1 MKKKNFFM
9 LALAAV
15 AFAACS
21 NEDLVPV
28 DNPGNNNDLV
38 TDPNADAWVAL
49 AVKTPVQTRGLHTPN
64 QEAASADESK
74 ISTVRAIFFTA
85 ANDENDA
92 TVTADITLSTDEAG
106 LDANGIPT
114 GTAGKAFKVP
124 ATSKRILIIANP
136 SAKFEAKTAGMT
148 DQKWTVGTTYAI
160 VNAALDDTSA
170 SMTTA
175 GKFMMSNAKGSLE
188 PSDEDENSG
197 TFGAPIDL
205 SLYANETA
213 ATNNPLSIRID
224 RVVAKV
230 RVYVTAAS
238 DAKATIEDA
247 GWILNATNKTYFPVS
262 KRTLTW
268 NENETNKPLGAR
280 GECITPFDQ
289 YKIGSYRIDPNY
301 GTQNLSYYN
310 SYSSTSA
317 PSNWNDPTTTINKVA
332 EYCLENTQTET
343 HNKHAYT
350 THVLLKAKFIPSEY
364 GRPAPN
370 DGTPST
376 DQEADPAL
384 AGDWMLIN
392 GGFYTFATLMEW
404 IEAELK
410 AKYADGEPATFPTAR
425 TTAYNRYL
433 AAVGLGAI
441 DIPSSVADAAAITDL
456 VDEFKDTKAL
466 VAAIAAKDRAKTVT
480 GLTYYVGAVSYYKI
494 MIKHDDTSAAT
505 NELGEFGVVRNSV
518 YDINVKKF
526 NNPGYPAI
534 PDPDPD
540 TPDESDEGWLSIE
553 IIPNPWTW
561 YTQEEIM

>member
-9 LALAAV
+9 LALAAM

-21 NEDLVPV
+21 NEDLVPTE
-28 DNPGNNNDLV
+28 NPGNNNELV

-49 AVKTPVQTRGLHTPN
+49 AVKTPVQTRGLHNPN
-64 QEAASADESK
+64 QEAATEDESK
-74 ISTVRAIFFTA
+74 ITKVRAIFFTA
-85 ANDENDA
+85 NANEDAA
-92 TVTADITLSTDEAG
+92 TVTADITLSEDQAG

-114 GTAGKAFKVP
+114 GTAGQAFKVP

-136 SAKFEAKTAGMT
+136 SAKFEAKTAGET
-148 DQKWTVGTTYAI
+148 DQKWPVGTTYAD
-160 VNAALDDTSA
+160 VNAALDDASS

-188 PSDEDENSG
+188 PSDENETSG
-197 TFGAPIDL
+197 TFGDPIDL
-205 SLYANETA
+205 SLYASETA

-230 RVYVTAAS
+230 RVYVTADS
-238 DAKATIEDA
+238 DAKATISDA
-247 GWILNATNKTYFPVS
+247 GWVLNATNKTYFPVS

-268 NENETNKPLGAR
+268 NEDKANLASGAR
-280 GECITPFDQ
+280 GTCITPFDQ
-289 YKIGSYRIDPNY
+289 YKIGSYRVDPNY
-301 GTQNLSYYN
+301 GSQNLTDYN
-310 SYSSTSA
+310 AYSSTSA
-317 PSNWNDPTTTINKVA
+317 PSSWNDPTTTVNKVA
-332 EYCLENTQTET
+332 EYCLENTQTAAY
-343 HNKHAYT
+343 NLHAYT

-370 DGTPST
+370 AGTPST
-376 DQEADPAL
+376 DQETDPKL
-384 AGDWMLIN
+384 VGDWMLIN

-404 IEAELK
+404 IEAELT
-410 AKYADGEPATFPTAR
+410 AKYADGEPTTFPTAR

-433 AAVGLGAI
+433 DAVGVGAI
-441 DIPSSVADAAAITDL
+441 SLPATADAAAIANL
-456 VDEFKDTKAL
+456 VNDFKATKAD
-466 VAAIAAKDRAKTVT
+466 VANIAAKDRAITVT

-494 MIKHDDTSAAT
+494 MIKHDDTIAAT
-505 NELGEFGVVRNSV
+505 NELGEFGVVRNSGYV
-518 YDINVKKF
+518 LNVKKF

-553 IIPNPWTW
+553 IISNPWTW

>member
-1 MKKKNFFM
+1 MKKKNFLM

-49 AVKTPVQTRGLHTPN
+49 AVKTPVQTRGLHSPN

-74 ISTVRAIFFTA
+74 ISKVRAIFFTA
-85 ANDENDA
+85 NATEDAA
-92 TVTADITLSTDEAG
+92 TVTADITLDTDQAG

-136 SAKFEAKTAGMT
+136 SAKFEAKTAAET
-148 DQKWTVGTTYAI
+148 DQKWPVGTTYAT

-188 PSDEDENSG
+188 PSDEDETSG
-197 TFGAPIDL
+197 TFGDPIDL
-205 SLYANETA
+205 SLYANETV

-230 RVYVTAAS
+230 RVYVTADS

-268 NENETNKPLGAR
+268 NETEANKPSGAR

-301 GTQNLSYYN
+301 GTQDLSYYN

-317 PSNWNDPTTTINKVA
+317 PSGWNDPTTTVNKVA
-332 EYCLENTQTET
+332 EYCLENTQTANYNT
-343 HNKHAYT
+343 HAYT

-376 DQEADPAL
+376 DQETEPAL
-384 AGDWMLIN
+384 AGDWMLIS

-404 IEAELK
+404 IEAELN
-410 AKYADGEPATFPTAR
+410 AKYGDGEPATFPTAR

-433 AAVGLGAI
+433 DAIGVGAI
-441 DIPSSVADAAAITDL
+441 TLPATADAAAITAL
-456 VDEFKDTKAL
+456 VDDFKATKAN
-466 VAAIAAKDRAKTVT
+466 VANVAAKDRAKTVT

-494 MIKHDDTSAAT
+494 MIKHDDNNLVT
-505 NELGEFGVVRNSV
+505 NMLGEFGVVRNSV

-553 IIPNPWTW
+553 ITPNPWTW

>member
-1 MKKKNFFM
+1 MKKKNFLM

-49 AVKTPVQTRGLHTPN
+49 AVKTPVQTRGLHNPN
-64 QEAASADESK
+64 QEAATEDESK
-74 ISTVRAIFFTA
+74 ITKVRAIFFTA
-85 ANDENDA
+85 NANEDAA
-92 TVTADITLSTDEAG
+92 TVTADITLTDDEAG
-106 LDANGIPT
+106 LDANGIPS
-114 GTAGKAFKVP
+114 GAAGKAFKVP

-136 SAKFEAKTAGMT
+136 SPKFEAKTASLT
-148 DQKWTVGTTYAI
+148 DQKWPVGTTYAT

-188 PSDEDENSG
+188 PSDEDEASG
-197 TFGAPIDL
+197 TFGEPVDL
-205 SLYANETA
+205 SLYATETA
-213 ATNNPLSIRID
+213 ATNNPISIRID
-224 RVVAKV
+224 RVVSKV
-230 RVYVTAAS
+230 RVYVTADS
-238 DAKATIEDA
+238 DAKATISDA
-247 GWILNATNKTYFPVS
+247 GWVLNATNKTFFPVS

-268 NENETNKPLGAR
+268 NETPAKKTLGAR
-280 GECITPFDQ
+280 GTCITPFDQ
-289 YKIGSYRIDPNY
+289 YKIGSYRVDPNY
-301 GTQNLSYYN
+301 STQALANYN
-310 SYSSTSA
+310 AYTSTSA
-317 PSNWNDPTTTINKVA
+317 PSIWNDPTTTVNKVA
-332 EYCLENTQTET
+332 EYCLENTQTAT
-343 HNKHAYT
+343 HNVHAYT

-376 DQEADPAL
+376 AQETDPKL
-384 AGDWMLIN
+384 VGDWMLIN

-404 IEAELK
+404 IEVELK
-410 AKYADGEPATFPTAR
+410 AKYADKEPTTFPTAR

-433 AAVGLGAI
+433 AAVGVGEISLPAT
-441 DIPSSVADAAAITDL
+441 ADAAAITSL
-456 VDEFKDTKAL
+456 VDDFKATKAN
-466 VAAIAAKDRAKTVT
+466 VGNVAAKDRAITVT

-494 MIKHDDTSAAT
+494 MIKHDDTSAVT

-534 PDPDPD
+534 PDPDEG

>member
-1 MKKKNFFM
+1 MKKKNFLM

-49 AVKTPVQTRGLHTPN
+49 AVKTPVQTRGLHSPN

-74 ISTVRAIFFTA
+74 ISKVRAIFFTA
-85 ANDENDA
+85 NATEDAA
-92 TVTADITLSTDEAG
+92 TVTADITLDTDQAG

-136 SAKFEAKTAGMT
+136 SAKFEAKTAAET
-148 DQKWTVGTTYAI
+148 DQKWPVGTTYAT

-188 PSDEDENSG
+188 PSDEDETSG
-197 TFGAPIDL
+197 TFGDPIDL
-205 SLYANETA
+205 SLYANETV

-230 RVYVTAAS
+230 RVYVTADS

-268 NENETNKPLGAR
+268 NETEANKPSGAR

-301 GTQNLSYYN
+301 GTQDLSYYN

-317 PSNWNDPTTTINKVA
+317 PSGWNDPTTTVNKVA
-332 EYCLENTQTET
+332 EYCLENTQTANYNT
-343 HNKHAYT
+343 HAYT

-376 DQEADPAL
+376 DQETEPAL
-384 AGDWMLIN
+384 AGDWMLIS

-404 IEAELK
+404 IEAELN
-410 AKYADGEPATFPTAR
+410 AKYGDGEPATFPTAR

-433 AAVGLGAI
+433 DAVGVGAI
-441 DIPSSVADAAAITDL
+441 TLPATADAAAITAL
-456 VDEFKDTKAL
+456 VDDFKATKAN
-466 VAAIAAKDRAKTVT
+466 VANVAAKDRAKTVT

-494 MIKHDDTSAAT
+494 MIKHDDNNLVT
-505 NELGEFGVVRNSV
+505 NMLGEFGVVRNSV

-553 IIPNPWTW
+553 ITPNPWTW

>member
-49 AVKTPVQTRGLHTPN
+49 AVKTPVQTRGLHNPN

-74 ISTVRAIFFTA
+74 ISEVRAIFFTA

-92 TVTADITLSTDEAG
+92 TVTADITLSNDQAG
-106 LDANGIPT
+106 LDANGIPS
-114 GTAGKAFKVP
+114 GAGKAFKVP

-136 SAKFEAKTAGMT
+136 SVKFAAKTFS
-148 DQKWTVGTTYAI
+148 TTTKYSE
-160 VNAALDDTSA
+160 VNAALDDAVST
-170 SMTTA
+170 MTTA

-188 PSDEDENSG
+188 PSDEDETSG
-197 TFGAPIDL
+197 TFGDPIDL

-230 RVYVTAAS
+230 RVYVTADS
-238 DAKATIEDA
+238 DAKATISDA

-262 KRTLTW
+262 KRILTW
-268 NENETNKPLGAR
+268 NETPANKPGAR

-301 GTQNLSYYN
+301 DAQALANYN
-310 SYSSTSA
+310 SYSSTSV
-317 PSNWNDPTTTINKVA
+317 PSGWNDPTTTINKVA
-332 EYCLENTQTET
+332 EYCLENTQTAT
-343 HNKHAYT
+343 HNVHAYT

-376 DQEADPAL
+376 DQETDPAL

-404 IEAELK
+404 IEAELT
-410 AKYADGEPATFPTAR
+410 AKYTDGEPTTFPTAR

-433 AAVGLGAI
+433 DAIGVGAI
-441 DIPSSVADAAAITDL
+441 ALPATADAAAITAL
-456 VDEFKDTKAL
+456 VGDFKATKAL
-466 VAAIAAKDRAKTVT
+466 VAAIAAKDRAISVI

>member
-1 MKKKNFFM
+1 MKKKNFLM

-49 AVKTPVQTRGLHTPN
+49 AVKTPVQTRGLHSPN

-74 ISTVRAIFFTA
+74 ISKVRAIFFTA
-85 ANDENDA
+85 NATEDAA
-92 TVTADITLSTDEAG
+92 TVTADITLDTDQAG

-136 SAKFEAKTAGMT
+136 SAKFEAKTAAET
-148 DQKWTVGTTYAI
+148 DQKWPVGTTYAT

-188 PSDEDENSG
+188 PSDDVETSP
-197 TFGAPIDL
+197 TFGNPIDL

-268 NENETNKPLGAR
+268 NETETNKPSGAR

-301 GTQNLSYYN
+301 GTQDLSYYN

-317 PSNWNDPTTTINKVA
+317 PSGWNDPTTTVNKVA
-332 EYCLENTQTET
+332 EYCLENTQTANYNT
-343 HNKHAYT
+343 HAYT

-404 IEAELK
+404 IEAELN

-433 AAVGLGAI
+433 AAVGVSAI
-441 DIPSSVADAAAITDL
+441 NLPSSANAAAITAL
-456 VDEFKDTKAL
+456 VDDFKATKAL

-494 MIKHDDTSAAT
+494 MIKHDDNNLVT
-505 NELGEFGVVRNSV
+505 NMLGEFGVVRNSV

>member
-1 MKKKNFFM
+1 MKKKNFLM

-49 AVKTPVQTRGLHTPN
+49 AVKTPVQTRGLHNPN
-64 QEAASADESK
+64 QEAATEDESK
-74 ISTVRAIFFTA
+74 ITKVRAIFFTA
-85 ANDENDA
+85 NANEDAA
-92 TVTADITLSTDEAG
+92 TVTADITLSNDQAG
-106 LDANGIPT
+106 LDANGIPS

-136 SAKFEAKTAGMT
+136 SPEFEKKTVSMT
-148 DQKWTVGTTYAI
+148 DQKWPVGTLYST
-160 VNAALDDTSA
+160 VNAALDDAVSDLTI
-170 SMTTA
+170 A
-175 GKFMMSNAKGSLE
+175 GEFMMSNAKGSLE
-188 PSDEDENSG
+188 PSDDVETSP
-197 TFGAPIDL
+197 TFGDPIDL

-230 RVYVTAAS
+230 RVYVTADS
-238 DAKATIEDA
+238 DAKATISDA

-268 NENETNKPLGAR
+268 NETPANKPGAR

-332 EYCLENTQTET
+332 EYCLENTQTAT
-343 HNKHAYT
+343 HNVHAYT

-376 DQEADPAL
+376 DQETDPAL

-433 AAVGLGAI
+433 VAVGVGAI
-441 DIPSSVADAAAITDL
+441 GLPPTADATAITAL
-456 VDEFKDTKAL
+456 VDDFKNTKAL

-505 NELGEFGVVRNSV
+505 NKLGEFGVVRNSV

-540 TPDESDEGWLSIE
+540 TPDERDEGWLSIE
-553 IIPNPWTW
+553 ITPNPWTW

>member
-1 MKKKNFFM
+1 MKKKNFLM

-49 AVKTPVQTRGLHTPN
+49 AVKTPVQTRGLHSPN

-74 ISTVRAIFFTA
+74 ISKVRAIFFTA
-85 ANDENDA
+85 NATEDAA
-92 TVTADITLSTDEAG
+92 TVTADITLDTDQAG

-136 SAKFEAKTAGMT
+136 SAKFEAKTAAET
-148 DQKWTVGTTYAI
+148 DQKWPVGTTYAT

-188 PSDEDENSG
+188 PSDDVETSP
-197 TFGAPIDL
+197 TFGNPIDL

-268 NENETNKPLGAR
+268 NETETNKPSGAR

-301 GTQNLSYYN
+301 GTQDLSYYN

-317 PSNWNDPTTTINKVA
+317 PSGWNDPTTTVNKVA
-332 EYCLENTQTET
+332 EYCLENTQTENYNT
-343 HNKHAYT
+343 HAYT

-384 AGDWMLIN
+384 AGDWMLIS

-456 VDEFKDTKAL
+456 VDDFKATKAL

>member
-1 MKKKNFFM
+1 M
-9 LALAAV
+9 LALAAA

-64 QEAASADESK
+64 QEAASEDESK
-74 ISTVRAIFFTA
+74 ITKVRAIFFTA
-85 ANDENDA
+85 NANEDAA
-92 TVTADITLSTDEAG
+92 TVTADLTLDADEAG
-106 LDANGIPT
+106 LDANGIPS
-114 GTAGKAFKVP
+114 GAAGKAFKVP

-136 SAKFEAKTAGMT
+136 SPKFEAKTAGMT
-148 DQKWTVGTTYAI
+148 DQKWSAGTTYAT

-188 PSDEDENSG
+188 PSDEDEASG
-197 TFGAPIDL
+197 TFGEPVDL
-205 SLYANETA
+205 SLYATETA

-224 RVVAKV
+224 RVVSKV
-230 RVYVTAAS
+230 RVYVTADS
-238 DAKATIEDA
+238 DAKATISDA
-247 GWILNATNKTYFPVS
+247 GWVLNATNKTFFPVS
-262 KRTLTW
+262 KRELTW
-268 NENETNKPLGAR
+268 NETEANKPSGAR
-280 GECITPFDQ
+280 GTCITPFDQ
-289 YKIGSYRIDPNY
+289 YKIGSYRVDPNY
-301 GTQNLSYYN
+301 GTQALANYN
-310 SYSSTSA
+310 AYTSTSA
-317 PSNWNDPTTTINKVA
+317 PSGWNDPTTTVNKVA
-332 EYCLENTQTET
+332 EYCLENTQTAT
-343 HNKHAYT
+343 HNVHAYT

-376 DQEADPAL
+376 TQEADPKL
-384 AGDWMLIN
+384 VGDWMLIN

-404 IEAELK
+404 IEAELT
-410 AKYADGEPATFPTAR
+410 AKYADQEPTTFPTAR

-433 AAVGLGAI
+433 DAVGVGAI
-441 DIPSSVADAAAITDL
+441 SLPATADAAAITSL
-456 VDEFKDTKAL
+456 VNDFKATKTD
-466 VAAIAAKDRAKTVT
+466 VGNVAAKDRAITVT

-494 MIKHDDTSAAT
+494 MIKHDDTSAVT

-534 PDPDPD
+534 PDPDPN

>member
-1 MKKKNFFM
+1 MKKKNFLM

-49 AVKTPVQTRGLHTPN
+49 AVKTPVQTRGLHSPN

-74 ISTVRAIFFTA
+74 ITEVRAIFFTA
-85 ANDENDA
+85 NANEDAA

-136 SAKFEAKTAGMT
+136 SPEFEKKTVSMT
-148 DQKWTVGTTYAI
+148 DQKWPVGTLYST
-160 VNAALDDTSA
+160 VNAALDDAVSDLTI
-170 SMTTA
+170 A
-175 GKFMMSNAKGSLE
+175 GEFMMSNAKGSLE
-188 PSDEDENSG
+188 PSDDVETSP
-197 TFGAPIDL
+197 TFGDPIDL

-230 RVYVTAAS
+230 RVYVTADS
-238 DAKATIEDA
+238 DAKATISNA

-268 NENETNKPLGAR
+268 NENPANKPDAR

-332 EYCLENTQTET
+332 EYCLENTQTAT

-376 DQEADPAL
+376 DQETDPAL
-384 AGDWMLIN
+384 AGDWMLIS

-404 IEAELK
+404 IEAELN
-410 AKYADGEPATFPTAR
+410 AKYGDGEPATFPTAR

-433 AAVGLGAI
+433 DAVGVGAI
-441 DIPSSVADAAAITDL
+441 ALPPTADAAAITAL
-456 VDEFKDTKAL
+456 VNDFKDTKAL

-494 MIKHDDTSAAT
+494 MIKHDDTNTAT

-534 PDPDPD
+534 PDPDPN

>member
-9 LALAAV
+9 LALAAM

-21 NEDLVPV
+21 NEDLVPTE
-28 DNPGNNNDLV
+28 NPGNNNELV

-49 AVKTPVQTRGLHTPN
+49 AVKTPVQTRGLHNPN
-64 QEAASADESK
+64 QEAATEDESK
-74 ISTVRAIFFTA
+74 ITKVRAIFFTA
-85 ANDENDA
+85 NANEDAA
-92 TVTADITLSTDEAG
+92 TVTADITLSEDQAG

-114 GTAGKAFKVP
+114 GTAGQAFKVP

-136 SAKFEAKTAGMT
+136 SAKFEAKTAGET
-148 DQKWTVGTTYAI
+148 DQKWPVGTTYAD
-160 VNAALDDTSA
+160 VNAALDDASS

-188 PSDEDENSG
+188 PSDENETSG
-197 TFGAPIDL
+197 TFGDPIDL
-205 SLYANETA
+205 SLYASETA

-230 RVYVTAAS
+230 RVYVTADS
-238 DAKATIEDA
+238 DAKATISDA
-247 GWILNATNKTYFPVS
+247 GWVLNATNKTYFPVS

-268 NENETNKPLGAR
+268 NEDKANLASGAR
-280 GECITPFDQ
+280 GTCITPFDQ

-301 GTQNLSYYN
+301 GSQNLTDYN
-310 SYSSTSA
+310 AYSSTSA
-317 PSNWNDPTTTINKVA
+317 PSSWNDPTTTVNKVA
-332 EYCLENTQTET
+332 EYCLENTQTAAY
-343 HNKHAYT
+343 NLHAYT

-370 DGTPST
+370 AGTPST
-376 DQEADPAL
+376 DQETDPKL
-384 AGDWMLIN
+384 VGDWMLIN

-404 IEAELK
+404 IEAELT
-410 AKYADGEPATFPTAR
+410 AKYADGEPTTFPTAR

-433 AAVGLGAI
+433 DAVGVGAI
-441 DIPSSVADAAAITDL
+441 SLPATADAAAIANL
-456 VDEFKDTKAL
+456 VNDFKATKAD
-466 VAAIAAKDRAKTVT
+466 VANIAAKDRAITVT

-494 MIKHDDTSAAT
+494 MIKHDDTIAAT

-553 IIPNPWTW
+553 IISNPWTW

>member
-1 MKKKNFFM
+1 MKKKNFLM

-49 AVKTPVQTRGLHTPN
+49 AVKTPVQTRGLHNPN

-74 ISTVRAIFFTA
+74 ISEVRAIFFTA

-92 TVTADITLSTDEAG
+92 TVTADITLSNEQAG
-106 LDANGIPT
+106 LDANGIPS
-114 GTAGKAFKVP
+114 GAGKAFKVP

-136 SAKFEAKTAGMT
+136 SVEFAAKTFS
-148 DQKWTVGTTYAI
+148 TTTKYSE
-160 VNAALDDTSA
+160 VNAALDDAVST
-170 SMTTA
+170 MTTA

-188 PSDEDENSG
+188 PSDEDETSG
-197 TFGAPIDL
+197 TFGDPIDL

-213 ATNNPLSIRID
+213 ATNNALSIRID

-230 RVYVTAAS
+230 RVYVTSDS
-238 DAKATIEDA
+238 DAKATISDA
-247 GWILNATNKTYFPVS
+247 GWVLNATNKTYFPVS

-268 NENETNKPLGAR
+268 NETETNKTLGAR
-280 GECITPFDQ
+280 GECVTPFDQ

-301 GTQNLSYYN
+301 GSQNLSDYN

-317 PSNWNDPTTTINKVA
+317 PLNWNDPTTTINKIA
-332 EYCLENTQTET
+332 EYCLENTQTAV
-343 HNKHAYT
+343 HNVHAYT

-370 DGTPST
+370 HNDPSKV
-376 DQEADPAL
+376 QEADPKL

-404 IEAELK
+404 IEAELN
-410 AKYADGEPATFPTAR
+410 AKYADGEPTTYPTVR

-433 AAVGLGAI
+433 AAVGVGAI
-441 DIPSSVADAAAITDL
+441 DLPATADATAITDL
-456 VDEFKDTKAL
+456 VDAFKATKAA
-466 VAAIAAKDRAKTVT
+466 VANVAAKDRAITVT
-480 GLTYYVGAVSYYKI
+480 GLTYYVDAVSYYKI

-534 PDPDPD
+534 PDPDPN

>member
-1 MKKKNFFM
+1 
-9 LALAAV
+9 
-15 AFAACS
+15 
-21 NEDLVPV
+21 
-28 DNPGNNNDLV
+28 
-38 TDPNADAWVAL
+38 
-49 AVKTPVQTRGLHTPN
+49 
-64 QEAASADESK
+64 
-74 ISTVRAIFFTA
+74 
-85 ANDENDA
+85 
-92 TVTADITLSTDEAG
+92 
-106 LDANGIPT
+106 
-114 GTAGKAFKVP
+114 
-124 ATSKRILIIANP
+124 
-136 SAKFEAKTAGMT
+136 
-148 DQKWTVGTTYAI
+148 
-160 VNAALDDTSA
+160 
-170 SMTTA
+170 
-175 GKFMMSNAKGSLE
+175 
-188 PSDEDENSG
+188 
-197 TFGAPIDL
+197 
-205 SLYANETA
+205 
-213 ATNNPLSIRID
+213 
-224 RVVAKV
+224 
-230 RVYVTAAS
+230 
-238 DAKATIEDA
+238 
-247 GWILNATNKTYFPVS
+247 
-262 KRTLTW
+262 
-268 NENETNKPLGAR
+268 
-280 GECITPFDQ
+280 
-289 YKIGSYRIDPNY
+289 
-301 GTQNLSYYN
+301 LSYYN

-332 EYCLENTQTET
+332 EYCLENTQTAT
-343 HNKHAYT
+343 HNVHAYT

-376 DQEADPAL
+376 DQETDPAL

-433 AAVGLGAI
+433 VAVGVGAI
-441 DIPSSVADAAAITDL
+441 GLPPTADATAITAL
-456 VDEFKDTKAL
+456 VDDFKNTKAL

-553 IIPNPWTW
+553 ITPNPWTW

>member
-1 MKKKNFFM
+1 M
-9 LALAAV
+9 
-15 AFAACS
+15 
-21 NEDLVPV
+21 
-28 DNPGNNNDLV
+28 
-38 TDPNADAWVAL
+38 
-49 AVKTPVQTRGLHTPN
+49 
-64 QEAASADESK
+64 
-74 ISTVRAIFFTA
+74 
-85 ANDENDA
+85 
-92 TVTADITLSTDEAG
+92 
-106 LDANGIPT
+106 
-114 GTAGKAFKVP
+114 
-124 ATSKRILIIANP
+124 IIANP
-136 SAKFEAKTAGMT
+136 SAKFEAKTAAET
-148 DQKWTVGTTYAI
+148 DQKWPVGTTYAT

-188 PSDEDENSG
+188 PSDEDETSG
-197 TFGAPIDL
+197 TFGDPIDL
-205 SLYANETA
+205 SLYANETV

-230 RVYVTAAS
+230 RVYVTADS

-268 NENETNKPLGAR
+268 NETEANKPSGAR

-301 GTQNLSYYN
+301 GTQDLSYYN

-317 PSNWNDPTTTINKVA
+317 PSGWNDPTTTVNKVA
-332 EYCLENTQTET
+332 EYCLENTQTANYNT
-343 HNKHAYT
+343 HAYT

-376 DQEADPAL
+376 DQETEPAL
-384 AGDWMLIN
+384 AGDWMLIS

-404 IEAELK
+404 IEAELN
-410 AKYADGEPATFPTAR
+410 AKYGDGEPATFPTAR

-433 AAVGLGAI
+433 DAVGVGAI
-441 DIPSSVADAAAITDL
+441 TLPATADAAAITAL
-456 VDEFKDTKAL
+456 VDDFKATKAN
-466 VAAIAAKDRAKTVT
+466 VANVAAKDRAKTVT

-494 MIKHDDTSAAT
+494 MIKHDDNNLVT
-505 NELGEFGVVRNSV
+505 NMLGEFGVVRNSV

-553 IIPNPWTW
+553 ITPNPWTW

>member
-1 MKKKNFFM
+1 MKKKIFFM
-9 LALAAV
+9 LALAAM

-21 NEDLVPV
+21 NEDLVPTE
-28 DNPGNNNDLV
+28 NPGNNNELV

-49 AVKTPVQTRGLHTPN
+49 AVKTPVQTRGLHNPN
-64 QEAASADESK
+64 QEAATEDESK
-74 ISTVRAIFFTA
+74 ITKVRAIFFTA
-85 ANDENDA
+85 NANEDAA
-92 TVTADITLSTDEAG
+92 TVTADITLSEDQAG

-114 GTAGKAFKVP
+114 GTAGQAFKVP

-136 SAKFEAKTAGMT
+136 SAKFEAKTAGET
-148 DQKWTVGTTYAI
+148 DQKWPVGTTYAD
-160 VNAALDDTSA
+160 VNAALDDASS

-188 PSDEDENSG
+188 PSDENETSG
-197 TFGAPIDL
+197 TFGDPIDL
-205 SLYANETA
+205 SLYASETA

-230 RVYVTAAS
+230 RVYVTADS
-238 DAKATIEDA
+238 DAKATISDA
-247 GWILNATNKTYFPVS
+247 GWVLNATNKTYFPVS

-268 NENETNKPLGAR
+268 NEDKANLASGAR
-280 GECITPFDQ
+280 GTCITPFDQ

-301 GTQNLSYYN
+301 GSQNLTDYN
-310 SYSSTSA
+310 AYSSTSA
-317 PSNWNDPTTTINKVA
+317 PSSWNDPTTTVNKVA
-332 EYCLENTQTET
+332 EYCLENTQTAAY
-343 HNKHAYT
+343 NLHAYT

-370 DGTPST
+370 AGTPST
-376 DQEADPAL
+376 DQETDPKL
-384 AGDWMLIN
+384 VGDWMLIN

-404 IEAELK
+404 IEAELT
-410 AKYADGEPATFPTAR
+410 AKYADGEPTTFPTAR

-433 AAVGLGAI
+433 DAVGVGAI
-441 DIPSSVADAAAITDL
+441 SLPATADAAAIANL
-456 VDEFKDTKAL
+456 VNDFKATKAD
-466 VAAIAAKDRAKTVT
+466 VANIAAKDRAITVT

-494 MIKHDDTSAAT
+494 MIKHDDTIAAT

-553 IIPNPWTW
+553 IISNPWTW

>member
-1 MKKKNFFM
+1 MKKKNFLM

-49 AVKTPVQTRGLHTPN
+49 AVKTPVQTRGLHSPN

-74 ISTVRAIFFTA
+74 ISKVRAIFFTA
-85 ANDENDA
+85 NATEDAA
-92 TVTADITLSTDEAG
+92 TVTADITLDTDQAG

-136 SAKFEAKTAGMT
+136 SAKFESKTAAET
-148 DQKWTVGTTYAI
+148 DQKWPVGTTYAT

-188 PSDEDENSG
+188 PSDDVETSL
-197 TFGAPIDL
+197 TFGNPIDL

-268 NENETNKPLGAR
+268 NETETNKPSGAR

-301 GTQNLSYYN
+301 GTQDLSYYN

-317 PSNWNDPTTTINKVA
+317 PSGWNDPTTTVNKVA
-332 EYCLENTQTET
+332 EYCLENTQTANYNT
-343 HNKHAYT
+343 HAYT

-376 DQEADPAL
+376 DQETEPAL
-384 AGDWMLIN
+384 AGDWMLIS

-404 IEAELK
+404 IEAELN
-410 AKYADGEPATFPTAR
+410 AKYGDGEPATFPTAR

-433 AAVGLGAI
+433 DAVGVGAI
-441 DIPSSVADAAAITDL
+441 ALPPTADAAAITAL
-456 VDEFKDTKAL
+456 VDDFKDTKAL

-494 MIKHDDTSAAT
+494 MIKHDDNNLVT
-505 NELGEFGVVRNSV
+505 NMLGEFGVVRNSV

>member
-1 MKKKNFFM
+1 MKKKNFLM

-49 AVKTPVQTRGLHTPN
+49 AVKTPVQTRGLHNPN
-64 QEAASADESK
+64 QEAATEDESK
-74 ISTVRAIFFTA
+74 ITKVRAIFFTA
-85 ANDENDA
+85 NANEDAA
-92 TVTADITLSTDEAG
+92 TVTADLTLDNDEAG
-106 LDANGIPT
+106 LDANGIPS
-114 GTAGKAFKVP
+114 GAAGKAFKVP

-136 SAKFEAKTAGMT
+136 SP
-148 DQKWTVGTTYAI
+148 
-160 VNAALDDTSA
+160 
-170 SMTTA
+170 
-175 GKFMMSNAKGSLE
+175 KFMMSNAKGSLE
-188 PSDEDENSG
+188 PSDEDEASG
-197 TFGAPIDL
+197 TFGEPVDL
-205 SLYANETA
+205 SLYATETA
-213 ATNNPLSIRID
+213 ATNNPISIRID
-224 RVVAKV
+224 RVVSKV
-230 RVYVTAAS
+230 RVYVTADS
-238 DAKATIEDA
+238 DAKATISGA
-247 GWILNATNKTYFPVS
+247 GWVLNATNKTFFPVS

-268 NENETNKPLGAR
+268 NETPAKKPLGAR
-280 GECITPFDQ
+280 GTCITPFDQ
-289 YKIGSYRIDPNY
+289 YKIGSYRVDPNY
-301 GTQNLSYYN
+301 STQALANYN
-310 SYSSTSA
+310 AYTSTSA
-317 PSNWNDPTTTINKVA
+317 PSIWNDPTTTVNKVA
-332 EYCLENTQTET
+332 EYCLENTQTAT
-343 HNKHAYT
+343 HNVHAYT

-376 DQEADPAL
+376 AQETDPKL
-384 AGDWMLIN
+384 VGDWMLIN

-410 AKYADGEPATFPTAR
+410 AKYADKEPTTFPTAR

-433 AAVGLGAI
+433 AAVGVGEISLPAT
-441 DIPSSVADAAAITDL
+441 ADAAAITSL
-456 VDEFKDTKAL
+456 VDDFKATKAN
-466 VAAIAAKDRAKTVT
+466 VGNVAAKDRAITVT

-494 MIKHDDTSAAT
+494 MIKHDDTSAVT

-534 PDPDPD
+534 PDPDEG